1 MSRSYETVI
10 GLEVHVE
17 LATKTKIF
25 CGCSTQFGGAPNT
38 HTCPV
43 CMGMPGSLPVLNKQV
58 VEHALAVGLATNCQ
72 INQYCKFD
80 RKNYFYPDN
89 PQNYQISQ
97 LYLPIC
103 HDGYVEIE
111 TEAGK
116 KKIRIH
122 EIHMEED
129 AGKLV
134 HDEWEDC
141 SLVDYNRSGV
151 PLIEI
156 VSEPDMRSAQ
166 EAVAYLEKLRMTIQ
180 YLGASDCKLQEGSMR
195 ADVNLSVREAGTEA
209 LGTRTE
215 MKNLN
220 SFRAIIRAIEG
231 ERQRQIDI
239 LESGEKVIQE
249 TRRWD
254 DAKGTS
260 RAMRSKE
267 DAQDYRYFPDPDLVP
282 VQISDGWIRRVR
294 DAQPEMQEEK
304 VARYQAEFGLPEYD
318 AKLLTGSKHLADL
331 FEAATALCNRPKEV
345 SNWLMVEGMRL
356 VKEQE
361 QDVDQ
366 LSFSPENLAKL
377 IRLVEDKVINR
388 TVAKALF
395 EEIVRTDMDPER
407 AVEERGLKVVNDE
420 GALRKAVEEVIAANP
435 QSVQDF
441 KNGKGKAAGFLVGQ
455 TMRAMKGKADPR
467 MVEQLVRRLLS
478 EA

>member
-1 MSRSYETVI
+1 
-10 GLEVHVE
+10 
-17 LATKTKIF
+17 
-25 CGCSTQFGGAPNT
+25 
-38 HTCPV
+38 
-43 CMGMPGSLPVLNKQV
+43 
-58 VEHALAVGLATNCQ
+58 
-72 INQYCKFD
+72 
-80 RKNYFYPDN
+80 
-89 PQNYQISQ
+89 
-97 LYLPIC
+97 
-103 HDGYVEIE
+103 
-111 TEAGK
+111 
-116 KKIRIH
+116 
-122 EIHMEED
+122 
-129 AGKLV
+129 
-134 HDEWEDC
+134 
-141 SLVDYNRSGV
+141 
-151 PLIEI
+151 
-156 VSEPDMRSAQ
+156 
-166 EAVAYLEKLRMTIQ
+166 
-180 YLGASDCKLQEGSMR
+180 
-195 ADVNLSVREAGTEA
+195 
-209 LGTRTE
+209 
-215 MKNLN
+215 
-220 SFRAIIRAIEG
+220 
-231 ERQRQIDI
+231 
-239 LESGEKVIQE
+239 
-249 TRRWD
+249 
-254 DAKGTS
+254 
-260 RAMRSKE
+260 MRSKE